1 MKVLLNILFVCLTI
15 SNLLGQTEKELRREV
30 LIKKDTAKITAYL
43 NLAKYYYIN
52 TGKGDSL
59 LTLGSKALKLSKKSK
74 SEYHEIDALIYIGT
88 SYQVAGNY
96 PKTEDYWQLAA
107 KKATENKDDKRMTS
121 IHNKMGALY
130 YNWEK
135 LDQAI
140 PHFLQAAKSAEA
152 IKDYDQSCLAYYGVS
167 SIYVMLKQDDK
178 RLEYIQKAL
187 EIIRKHPI
195 TKTNKNIIY
204 TYASQHYLELSDS
217 SNSFLDSAELYAQI
231 GLDLSRKNDWSFAK
245 PSYLNVLGAIAFIK
259 KDWNTS
265 KQLTEEAL
273 SFGDLIKEDTKFSV
287 FLRKAE
293 LASIENNAND
303 AFKFLNTVKNSPL
316 INEDYFLLNY
326 SKVAYKVY
334 KKFGNSDL
342 ALESLETQDIVKDRM
357 RKKEDEKL
365 VFELEKKY
373 KTELKDAEIEQLNQQ
388 KKINDLEI
396 ENKRAQLFWIAGLS
410 AIVLLMAMIVVFIY
424 RQRAANQKI
433 KTFESEQRLNRA
445 RIDPHFFFNALS
457 SIQTMAL
464 KEQSPN
470 TALVLAKF
478 TKVMRQS
485 LESTYMEMNTIEDEF
500 AFLQQYL
507 ELQKL
512 RYTEKFE
519 YELDVSEDLEVNEVQ
534 IPSMLLQP
542 FIENSIEHGFKNMQV
557 GGRIVIS
564 VLKKVDKLEINVSD
578 NGEPSNDVNINKSH
592 KSRATEIIKDR
603 LFLLK
608 KQTGKDAFFEVVV
621 NDNQIGYQIKL
632 TLPLIYKEI

>member
-1 MKVLLNILFVCLTI
+1 M
-15 SNLLGQTEKELRREV
+15 
-30 LIKKDTAKITAYL
+30 
-43 NLAKYYYIN
+43 
-52 TGKGDSL
+52 
-59 LTLGSKALKLSKKSK
+59 
-74 SEYHEIDALIYIGT
+74 
-88 SYQVAGNY
+88 
-96 PKTEDYWQLAA
+96 
-107 KKATENKDDKRMTS
+107 
-121 IHNKMGALY
+121 
-130 YNWEK
+130 
-135 LDQAI
+135 
-140 PHFLQAAKSAEA
+140 
-152 IKDYDQSCLAYYGVS
+152 
-167 SIYVMLKQDDK
+167 
-178 RLEYIQKAL
+178 
-187 EIIRKHPI
+187 
-195 TKTNKNIIY
+195 
-204 TYASQHYLELSDS
+204 
-217 SNSFLDSAELYAQI
+217 
-231 GLDLSRKNDWSFAK
+231 
-245 PSYLNVLGAIAFIK
+245 
-259 KDWNTS
+259 
-265 KQLTEEAL
+265 
-273 SFGDLIKEDTKFSV
+273 
-287 FLRKAE
+287 
-293 LASIENNAND
+293 
-303 AFKFLNTVKNSPL
+303 
-316 INEDYFLLNY
+316 
-326 SKVAYKVY
+326 
-334 KKFGNSDL
+334 
-342 ALESLETQDIVKDRM
+342 
-357 RKKEDEKL
+357 
-365 VFELEKKY
+365 
-373 KTELKDAEIEQLNQQ
+373 
-388 KKINDLEI
+388 
-396 ENKRAQLFWIAGLS
+396 
-410 AIVLLMAMIVVFIY
+410 
-424 RQRAANQKI
+424 
-433 KTFESEQRLNRA
+433 
-445 RIDPHFFFNALS
+445 DPHFFFNALS